1 MDLMSQIATSRI
13 RFGLAFQEN
22 YSYFCAK
29 GELNMIG
36 YKRTKQECKGEQAA
50 KVSKKL
56 ALDKTRKDTGDAVKM
71 PEKFSVV
78 WK

>member
-1 MDLMSQIATSRI
+1 
-13 RFGLAFQEN
+13 
-22 YSYFCAK
+22 
-29 GELNMIG
+29 MIG

-50 KVSKKL
+50 KVSKKT
-56 ALDKTRKDTGDAVKM
+56 ALNKTRKDTGDTLKM

>member
-1 MDLMSQIATSRI
+1 
-13 RFGLAFQEN
+13 
-22 YSYFCAK
+22 
-29 GELNMIG
+29 MIG

-56 ALDKTRKDTGDAVKM
+56 TLDKTRKNTGDVVKM

>member
-29 GELNMIG
+29 GGLNMIG

-50 KVSKKL
+50 KASKKL
-56 ALDKTRKDTGDAVKM
+56 ALDKTRKDTGDTLKM